1 MSPHFLGMDLPLRSL
16 SSQYLAGGVVGSL
29 IASSHTANL
38 AVPTVAGLAW
48 FAYDFLLT
56 LYGEV
61 TAIWQGSKRN
71 PSVVYF
77 LWVRYSTA
85 GGLTYLVY
93 SMYFLLDIKLSKP
106 TDHESTNRSAN
117 CNKRSSEQQS
127 GSY

>member
-1 MSPHFLGMDLPLRSL
+1 MSPLSLGMDPSLRSL
-16 SSQYLAGGVVGSL
+16 SSQYLAGGVVRSL
-29 IASSHTANL
+29 IAPGHTTHS

-61 TAIWQGSKRN
+61 TRIWQGSKRT

-93 SMYFLLDIKLSKP
+93 STYFIFDITLSKS
-106 TDHESTNRSAN
+106 TDHEPTNRSAN
-117 CNKRSSEQQS
+117 CDKRSSERQS
-127 GSY
+127 AS